1 MEFIIDE
8 TEVENNLFS
17 DESDNECISSDEFF
31 TDDEETVAENDKSFY
46 RSFDNKEEFHQFKN
60 QIKNPEEEH
69 KRSSISE
76 FYGEDDLP
84 EMFLP
89 EDREHV
95 EFGASANT
103 KERAANFKKTLKL
116 FESESIE
123 NHFFYSVIM
132 VSFFK
137 KQKNQTLILSKKL

>member
-1 MEFIIDE
+1 
-8 TEVENNLFS
+8 
-17 DESDNECISSDEFF
+17 
-31 TDDEETVAENDKSFY
+31 
-46 RSFDNKEEFHQFKN
+46 
-60 QIKNPEEEH
+60 
-69 KRSSISE
+69 
-76 FYGEDDLP
+76 
-84 EMFLP
+84 MFLP

-95 EFGASANT
+95 EFGTSANT